1 VNASG
6 TPESPYKGLN
16 AFDDSELDALL
27 FFGRER
33 EREIVV
39 ANLIASRLT
48 VLYGP
53 SGVGKSSLLRA
64 AVARSLRELPEA
76 PLVVVFSSW
85 SEDPSVA
92 LAEAVAEAG
101 GASTNGSAA
110 AALEEAQRGRD
121 VYLVLDQAEEY
132 FLYHAGDGGPGSF
145 AETLPAL
152 VAAPMR
158 INVLV
163 SLREDSLAKL
173 DRFTGRIPGLFSNTL
188 RLDRLDRQSATA
200 AIVRPVERYAELT
213 GVAVSVESD
222 LVERVLDE
230 VGAGQI
236 EPALGGLGAV
246 ETTDSGARIEAP
258 YLQLVMQRI
267 WDEERAGGSDVLQAG
282 TLDRLGGAQHIVEE
296 HLAGA
301 MAELT
306 PEQKDIA
313 ARLFNHLVTPSGTK
327 IAHDVSDLADFA
339 AVPAAAV
346 VPVLDR
352 LSKRR
357 ILRSVEEG
365 GHIRYEIFHD
375 VLARPVLAWRAEHE
389 ADRELEAQ
397 KLESDRR
404 HRRLLAIIAVGAILL
419 AAMSAVTVYA
429 LTQRTEARQQA
440 RNAKASELEA
450 NSDALL
456 TSDPELG
463 LLLAVEAARL
473 VPGESAERALRQAL
487 LQSRVRAVVDV
498 GEPLLAARTLGRR
511 LVGVTSGGDVVET
524 NPTTGRVVDRDSTGT
539 PAKAASFADDGSA
552 LVTGRD
558 GRLRLVGSDG
568 HVRRVARVEGARAA
582 TISADGSRAAVVTEK
597 GVGLVDLSTG
607 ALLRFYPH
615 PGAESAAIS
624 RDNRRVATGGADQRL
639 LVWSGRSG
647 RRIHAL
653 REQLGHPTAI
663 AFSPDGT
670 LLASAS
676 TDGIGRVWRTS
687 DWGLQAVLP
696 GSITGL
702 LGVAFSADGE
712 HVVTAGK
719 DGIARVYHAETGTPL
734 FDLAGHDDWVV
745 SAAFTGDVGSLVVT
759 SSADGTMRAW
769 DSVFQPVT
777 IELADVGQPIDGVEF
792 ADDGQLRV
800 GTVDGQV
807 HTLDPSTGRETAV
820 ERGRVHT
827 RRAFGEGGSVAT
839 IRGRTVLLR
848 ANGQE
853 TVLTGHRDR
862 VTSVAFSR
870 FGGLL
875 ASASLD
881 HDVRIWNVATGRPV
895 RRLQHNTA
903 VRDAQFSPDGRWLV
917 SSANKT
923 GLWDIRTGENVLRL
937 QGHTGTTTS
946 ATFDPSGRVIVTGG
960 VDGKVRTYDCEIC
973 GTIDHLLALADM
985 RLAGTRRQL
994 TDDERQQYLH

>member
-1 VNASG
+1 MNG
-6 TPESPYKGLN
+6 NGKPESPYKGLN
-16 AFDDSELDALL
+16 AFDDSDLDALL

-64 AVARSLRELPEA
+64 AVARSLRELPEE

-101 GASTNGSAA
+101 GASTNGSAGT
-110 AALEEAQRGRD
+110 ALEQAQRGRD

-132 FLYHAGDGGPGSF
+132 FLYHADDGGPGSF

-152 VAAPMR
+152 LASPLR

-188 RLDRLDRQSATA
+188 RLDRLDRQSARA

-213 GVAVSVESD
+213 GVAVSVEPG

-236 EPALGGLGAV
+236 ELALGGLGAV
-246 ETTDSGARIEAP
+246 ETADNGARIEAP

-267 WDEERAGGSDVLQAG
+267 WDEERAVGSDVLRAN
-282 TLDRLGGAQHIVEE
+282 TLERLGGAQHIVEE

-306 PEQKDIA
+306 SDQKDVA

-339 AVPAAAV
+339 GVPAAAV
-346 VPVLDR
+346 LPVLDR
-352 LSKRR
+352 LSERR

-365 GHIRYEIFHD
+365 GHVRYEIFHD
-375 VLARPVLAWRAEHE
+375 VLAEPVLAWRTEHE

-397 KLESDRR
+397 KLESDGR
-404 HRRLLAIIAVGAILL
+404 HRRLLAIIGVGAILL

-440 RNAKASELEA
+440 RNAKANELEA
-450 NSDALL
+450 NSDAVLA
-456 TSDPELG
+456 SDPELG
-463 LLLAVEAARL
+463 LLLAVQAARL

-487 LQSRVRAVVDV
+487 LESRLRSVVDV
-498 GEPLLAARTLGRR
+498 GEPLLAARTLGRQ
-511 LVGVTSGGDVVET
+511 LLGVTSGGDVVEAD
-524 NPTTGRVVDRDSTGT
+524 PTTGGVVDRHGTGT
-539 PAKAASFADDGSA
+539 PATAASFADDGTA

-558 GRLRLVGSDG
+558 GRVRLVVPDG
-568 HVRRVARVEGARAA
+568 RVRPVAGAEGASAA
-582 TISADGSRAAVVTEK
+582 AISSDGSRAAVVTDE
-597 GVGLVDLSTG
+597 GVRLVDLSTG
-607 ALLRFYPH
+607 ALLHFYPH
-615 PGAESAAIS
+615 RGAESAAIS
-624 RDNRRVATGGADQRL
+624 RDNRRVLTGGADQRL
-639 LVWSGRSG
+639 IAWSGQSG
-647 RRIHAL
+647 RRIHTF
-653 REQLGHPTAI
+653 REQLGHPTAM

-670 LLASAS
+670 LVASAS

-696 GSITGL
+696 GSVTAL
-702 LGVAFSADGE
+702 LAVAFSADGE
-712 HVVTAGK
+712 HVVTVGK
-719 DGIARVYHAETGTPL
+719 DGIARVYHADTGQPL
-734 FDLAGHDDWVV
+734 FDLAGHRDWVT

-759 SSADGTMRAW
+759 GSADGTMRAW

-777 IELADVGQPIDGVEF
+777 VELADVGQPVEGIEF
-792 ADDGQLRV
+792 TDDGQLRV
-800 GTVDGQV
+800 GTVDGHV
-807 HTLDPSTGRETAV
+807 HIVDPRTGRERGV

-827 RRAFGEGGSVAT
+827 RRAFGPGGSVAT
-839 IRGRTVLLR
+839 IRGRTVVLR

-875 ASASLD
+875 ATASVD
-881 HDVRIWNVATGRPV
+881 HDVRIWNVATGKAV

-917 SSANKT
+917 SAANKT

-937 QGHTGTTTS
+937 QGHQGTTTS
-946 ATFDPSGRVIVTGG
+946 ATFDPRGRLIVTGG
-960 VDGKVRTYDCEIC
+960 VDGKVRTYECEVC
-973 GTIDHLLALADM
+973 GTIDGLLALADS
-985 RLAGTRRQL
+985 RLAGTRREL
-994 TDDERQQYLH
+994 TDDEREQYLH